1 MYDTLLFDFD
11 GTLADTNHIKTEI
24 FFYIANCLFGKASA
38 QEFVDYHKKNGGVTR
53 QKKIS
58 WLLRSNIDNQEMSDS
73 KLQAIY
79 ANLLRQFADLFAEK
93 SIDCAL
99 VERLDELREST
110 SNISWGVLT
119 GGNADEVKNILKQ
132 FDSLSFFD
140 LGVWGNPNTKDEN
153 LEILKSQGLLGERVL
168 YIGDSKLDY
177 EFSRRNGLDFA
188 LVTAMSE
195 DPSLE
200 DLMLCNE
207 IRLKGADIHSIL
219 TGIYE

>member
-53 QKKIS
+53 QKKVS
-58 WLLRSNIDNQEMSDS
+58 WLLRNNIENQEINDIN
-73 KLQAIY
+73 LDAIY
-79 ANLLRQFADLFAEK
+79 EKLLKQFADLFAEK
-93 SIDCAL
+93 SIDCVL
-99 VERLDELREST
+99 VERLGELREST
-110 SNISWGVLT
+110 RNISWGIIT

-153 LEILKSQGLLGERVL
+153 LEMLKSQGLLGESVL

-207 IRLKGADIHSIL
+207 IRLKGADIHSIVN
-219 TGIYE
+219 GIYE

>member
-24 FFYIANCLFGKASA
+24 FFYLANYLFGEASA
-38 QEFVDYHKKNGGVTR
+38 QEFVDYHKKNGGVSR
-53 QKKIS
+53 QKKIG
-58 WLLRSNIDNQEMSDS
+58 WLLRNNFEKQEINDV
-73 KLQAIY
+73 KLRAIY
-79 ANLLRQFADLFAEK
+79 SDLLAQFADLFTEK

-99 VERLDELREST
+99 VERLDELREFT
-110 SNISWGVLT
+110 SNISWGILT

-132 FDSLSFFD
+132 RDSLNFFD

-153 LEILKSQGLLGERVL
+153 LEALKSQGLLGESVL

-207 IRLKGADIHSIL
+207 IRLKGADIRSIL
-219 TGIYE
+219 NVIYE